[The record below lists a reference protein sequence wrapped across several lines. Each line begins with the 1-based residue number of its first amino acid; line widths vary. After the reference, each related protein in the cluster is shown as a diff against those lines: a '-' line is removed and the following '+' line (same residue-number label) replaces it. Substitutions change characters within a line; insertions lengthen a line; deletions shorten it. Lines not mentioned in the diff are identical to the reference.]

1 MVAFFS
7 TPMFS
12 TFDDHKI
19 RELPFNNHGFQ
30 ETEASNLFLGFPA
43 QEADEINY
51 HPTSKRKLT
60 HNAYE
65 RDRRKK
71 LNSLYSSLRSLLP
84 GINNS
89 EKLSI
94 PNTISHVLQYIPE
107 LQRQIDDM
115 RHTKEEM
122 LARISRRGDLTR
134 LESSRRRDGE
144 IYPAVTA
151 SPVNEREFMVQV
163 CVVGASG
170 GAPLSSVLRDLEV
183 EGFWL
188 LNASTFVDEVN
199 KAKENV
205 KIGAEILQ
213 ENLINIVALR
223 S

>member
-1 MVAFFS
+1 MLV
-7 TPMFS
+7 P
-12 TFDDHKI
+12 
-19 RELPFNNHGFQ
+19 EGWEVPFNNHGFQ
-30 ETEASNLFLGFPA
+30 ETEASNLFLGFSA

-71 LNSLYSSLRSLLP
+71 LNSLYTSLRSLLP

-94 PNTISHVLQYIPE
+94 PNTISHVLKYIPE

-122 LARISRRGDLTR
+122 LARISRRGDLAR
-134 LESSRRRDGE
+134 VESRRRRRDGE

-151 SPVNEREFMVQV
+151 SRVNEREFMVQV

-170 GAPLSSVLRDLEV
+170 GAPLSSVLRDLEM

-188 LNASTFVDEVN
+188 LNASTFVDEDN
-199 KAKENV
+199 KVFYNLH
-205 KIGAEILQ
+205 LQ
-213 ENLINIVALR
+213 VI
-223 S
+223 

>member
-19 RELPFNNHGFQ
+19 SWELPFNNHGFQ
-30 ETEASNLFLGFPA
+30 ETEASNLFLGFSA

-94 PNTISHVLQYIPE
+94 PNTISHVLKYIPE

-122 LARISRRGDLTR
+122 LARMSRRGDLTR
-134 LESSRRRDGE
+134 VESSRRRRNGE

-151 SPVNEREFMVQV
+151 SRVNEREFMVQV

-170 GAPLSSVLRDLEV
+170 GAPLSSVLRDLEM

-199 KAKENV
+199 KVFYNLH
-205 KIGAEILQ
+205 LQ
-213 ENLINIVALR
+213 VI
-223 S
+223 